1 MHTHNFKI
9 FQTINTFGRD
19 IYNGKITLKEGDKD
33 QSSLL
38 VEIMDFKKKTK
49 PKTPEKKQQKKD
61 VLDNLYALFEGR
73 KRVLGAFENI
83 IFTIKI
89 EGIGFLDK
97 VSHHSNLK
105 ILTPKQMLQNLPI
118 AFTSKNR

>member
-49 PKTPEKKQQKKD
+49 PKLLRKNNRKKMFSTTYMHFLRVGKEFL
-61 VLDNLYALFEGR
+61 VL
-73 KRVLGAFENI
+73 
-83 IFTIKI
+83 
-89 EGIGFLDK
+89 
-97 VSHHSNLK
+97 LK
-105 ILTPKQMLQNLPI
+105 T
-118 AFTSKNR
+118 